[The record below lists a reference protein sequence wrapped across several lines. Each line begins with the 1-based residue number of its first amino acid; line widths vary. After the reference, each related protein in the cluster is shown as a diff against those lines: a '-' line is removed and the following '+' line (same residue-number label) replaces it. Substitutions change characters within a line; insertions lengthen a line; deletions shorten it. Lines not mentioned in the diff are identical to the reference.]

1 MSRFSSAAPQIG
13 AALGAGLMILSAIAF
28 QAGAR
33 SVESAPSP
41 EAVVESDARA
51 GGFERFSF
59 ADATPSPRVE
69 PARSEPILEAEP
81 LRPRLAVIID
91 DVADV
96 RTAERIWEIGALTVS
111 VLPYAD
117 EAPAIAARAGDREVF
132 LHLPMEPVG
141 LEDPGPY
148 ALTKSLEG
156 ESLAARLAWALSRV
170 PGASG
175 FNNHMGSR
183 MTADPDAMA
192 RLFSALDGRQGE
204 LIFVDS
210 LTHPASVAKET
221 ALGAGFSALDRDVFL
236 DHDPA
241 PAAVERQISA
251 AIELARERG
260 EAIAIGHPRETT
272 LAALADL
279 ASKAEAAGV
288 DLVPVRALTRG

>member
-1 MSRFSSAAPQIG
+1 
-13 AALGAGLMILSAIAF
+13 MILSAIAF

-33 SVESAPSP
+33 SVETAPAP
-41 EAVVESDARA
+41 EAGAAADARDD
-51 GGFERFSF
+51 GFPLFSF
-59 ADATPSPRVE
+59 ADAEPASVVE
-69 PARSEPILEAEP
+69 PATAAPLPEPEP
-81 LRPRLAVIID
+81 EPEPFRPRLAVIID
-91 DVADV
+91 DVADL

-156 ESLAARLAWALSRV
+156 ERLDARLAWALSRV

-183 MTADPDAMA
+183 MTADPEAMI
-192 RLFSALDGRQGE
+192 RLFSALDGRQDE

-210 LTHPASVAKET
+210 LTHPASVARET
-221 ALGAGFSALDRDVFL
+221 ALEAGFSALDRDVFL

-241 PAAVERQISA
+241 RAAVERQIST
-251 AIELARERG
+251 AIRLAVAQG

-272 LAALADL
+272 LDALQDL
-279 ASKAEAAGV
+279 ALKADAAGV
-288 DLVPVRALTRG
+288 DLVPVSALTRD